1 MPNPQPYAQLEVH
14 RKMRVIPLKM
24 VTRNA
29 RRPLLLKCHRVIY
42 DQETN
47 HLKLA
52 EGEFVG
58 HEVYGDIIEE
68 DEEDEEYENT
78 AIEGA
83 ENVLAGTITF
93 EYSTS
98 TFLTSVK
105 SIWISHQLNKTL
117 KIPKSK
123 YNM

>member
-14 RKMRVIPLKM
+14 KKMRVIPLKI

-29 RRPLLLKCHRVIY
+29 RRPFLLKCHRVIY

-47 HLKLA
+47 RLKLA

-58 HEVYGDIIEE
+58 HEVYGDLIEE

-83 ENVLAGTITF
+83 ENVLAGTIIF
-93 EYSTS
+93 GDST
-98 TFLTSVK
+98 V
-105 SIWISHQLNKTL
+105 WIPLNITEI
-117 KIPKSK
+117 KISSFG
-123 YNM
+123 